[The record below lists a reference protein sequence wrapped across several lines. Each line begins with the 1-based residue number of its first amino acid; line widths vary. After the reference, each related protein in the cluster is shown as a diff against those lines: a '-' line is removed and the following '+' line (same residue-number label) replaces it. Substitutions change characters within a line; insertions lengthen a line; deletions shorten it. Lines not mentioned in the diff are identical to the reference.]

1 MNMQPTLRNP
11 RKPEQLSEMAAT
23 MTLDKKLDPILV
35 QDFDL
40 GLELDQDLIIPG
52 PEIISKNDI
61 VRRKGELTSTPV
73 ES

>member
-1 MNMQPTLRNP
+1 
-11 RKPEQLSEMAAT
+11 MAAT
-23 MTLDKKLDPILV
+23 MTLDKNLDPILV

-40 GLELDQDLIIPG
+40 GLELDQDLIRPG